1 MAGGGRAERRRS
13 RRLRRALGVVVLLGV
28 AGGVVFVATRHGGS
42 RPLIAGSQAATTT
55 TTVDPGA
62 LPQTPDR
69 PADVGFVLGGH
80 IQSLWDAIVADDP
93 NRAMPFFFPLSA
105 YVQVKNISDP
115 QHDWMTRLVANFDQD
130 VHAWHAR
137 LGSAAASAQLL
148 GLSIPES
155 QAQWITPGV
164 EYNKGSYWRVYGSML
179 NYAAGGRPGSFTIA
193 SMISWR
199 GEWYVVHLASIR

>member
-1 MAGGGRAERRRS
+1 M
-13 RRLRRALGVVVLLGV
+13 
-28 AGGVVFVATRHGGS
+28 
-42 RPLIAGSQAATTT
+42 IASSQAATTTPSTTAPAPTTVAPATTT

-80 IQSLWDAIVADDP
+80 VQSLWDAIVADDP

-115 QHDWMTRLVANFDQD
+115 QHDWTTRLVANFDQD
-130 VHAWHAR
+130 VHAWHDR

-148 GLSIPES
+148 GLSIPET

-164 EYNKGSYWRVYGSML
+164 EYNKGSYWRVYGSTL
-179 NYAAGGRPGSFTIA
+179 NYASGGHTSSFTVA